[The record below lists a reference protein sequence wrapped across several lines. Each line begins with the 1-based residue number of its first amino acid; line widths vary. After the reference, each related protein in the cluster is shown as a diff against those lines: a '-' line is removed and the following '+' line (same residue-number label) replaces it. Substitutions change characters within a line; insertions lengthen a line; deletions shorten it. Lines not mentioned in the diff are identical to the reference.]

1 MQKLRAQR
9 PHLLRVF
16 KTRPELGIVFCD
28 TPATAGA
35 PPGPAHQSATALQT
49 SSHDTP
55 PPGAFPGVSSLPLV
69 ALDPHCRPVPRSATG
84 SGLAC
89 VSRGEHGR
97 RCWVFPSPDNL
108 WRSLPRGRSSAF
120 CVALGAKQMA
130 ETCSP
135 RKIGPGTN
143 PLGSDVSKCRRG
155 ERRTTFFYP
164 GLLAGCGPDQVSQ
177 KTKLI

>member
-69 ALDPHCRPVPRSATG
+69 ALDPHCRPVPRTARLVMPDKQAGHPPAQTAG
-84 SGLAC
+84 SWVTKLGVC
-89 VSRGEHGR
+89 GR
-97 RCWVFPSPDNL
+97 V
-108 WRSLPRGRSSAF
+108 RSSS
-120 CVALGAKQMA
+120 VAKKN
-130 ETCSP
+130 
-135 RKIGPGTN
+135 R
-143 PLGSDVSKCRRG
+143 
-155 ERRTTFFYP
+155 
-164 GLLAGCGPDQVSQ
+164 
-177 KTKLI
+177 